1 MTNKNTPLPSTSKIP
16 TKWLAVAIFV
26 LVGYGL
32 TQPFVNRK
40 FGWTLPSLA
49 SVLGFEDKAAK
60 EKQAAASDSNNDEAG
75 SQKQSG
81 GSNRSSADKSK
92 GKQSSDPQSDEA
104 LTAEQLESQLLG
116 EPEVVEKNTTDKN
129 NKSSTDSTSSKTG
142 SKTEAESPSKK
153 PTKQE
158 TSSSTTSTKSTKS
171 SSNSDEKLL
180 YGLLKEVGREE
191 YVSPAGLRYT
201 RGSEE
206 GHRLKHL
213 ERHLS
218 DMPDRPGRHGVF
230 EGDMA
235 AFLRLLD
242 EAYTRAEKG
251 EKGTSKTEDEEG
263 MMKYEVTLPKPIGFI
278 GGRDGAKQKNP
289 DAKRIRMILAG
300 DRVITA
306 FPF

>member
-1 MTNKNTPLPSTSKIP
+1 MTNKNSPLPSTSKIP
-16 TKWLAVAIFV
+16 TKWLAIVVFI

-60 EKQAAASDSNNDEAG
+60 QKPEAAADSNK
-75 SQKQSG
+75 KQS
-81 GSNRSSADKSK
+81 N
-92 GKQSSDPQSDEA
+92 KQSNDPQSDEPLDTT

-116 EPEVVEKNTTDKN
+116 EQEIAEKKSTDKTSTKAST
-129 NKSSTDSTSSKTG
+129 KSETNAPSKT
-142 SKTEAESPSKK
+142 
-153 PTKQE
+153 PTKQV
-158 TSSSTTSTKSTKS
+158 TSSTTTSSKSTKS
-171 SSNSDEKLL
+171 STKSDEDLL

-218 DMPDRPGRHGVF
+218 DIPDRPGRHGVF

-235 AFLRLLD
+235 GFLRLLD

-251 EKGTSKTEDEEG
+251 EKGTSKSEDEDG
-263 MMKYEVTLPKPIGFI
+263 MMKYEVTFPKTIGFI
-278 GGRDGAKQKNP
+278 GGRDGARQKNP
-289 DAKRIRMILAG
+289 DAKRLRMILAD

>member
-16 TKWLAVAIFV
+16 TKWLAVAVFV

-60 EKQAAASDSNNDEAG
+60 EKPDAASSG
-75 SQKQSG
+75 SKT
-81 GSNRSSADKSK
+81 DKSN
-92 GKQSSDPQSDEA
+92 GKQSSDPQADEA
-104 LTAEQLESQLLG
+104 QGTLTAEQLESQLLG
-116 EPEVVEKNTTDKN
+116 EPEVVKKNATD
-129 NKSSTDSTSSKTG
+129 KSSTDKTSTKAG
-142 SKTEAESPSKK
+142 SKTETKAPSKT
-153 PTKQE
+153 PTKPE
-158 TSSSTTSTKSTKS
+158 TSSSTKSTKS
-171 SSNSDEKLL
+171 STKNDPNLL

-206 GHRLKHL
+206 GHRLKHI
-213 ERHLS
+213 ERHLA
-218 DMPDRPGRHGVF
+218 DIPDRPGRHGVF

-251 EKGTSKTEDEEG
+251 EKGTNKTEDEEG
-263 MMKYEVTLPKPIGFI
+263 MMKYEVSFPKPIGFI

>member
-1 MTNKNTPLPSTSKIP
+1 MTNKNTPLPSASKIP
-16 TKWLAVAIFV
+16 TKWLAIGIFV

-60 EKQAAASDSNNDEAG
+60 EKPDAASSRSRTDKSNA
-75 SQKQSG
+75 KQSG
-81 GSNRSSADKSK
+81 
-92 GKQSSDPQSDEA
+92 DPQADDA
-104 LTAEQLESQLLG
+104 QDTLTSEQLESQLLG
-116 EPEVVEKNTTDKN
+116 EPQIVEKNSTDKT
-129 NKSSTDSTSSKTG
+129 STKAG
-142 SKTEAESPSKK
+142 SKAGSKPETKSPSKT

-158 TSSSTTSTKSTKS
+158 SSSSTTSSKSTKS
-171 SSNSDEKLL
+171 STKSDDKLL

-206 GHRLKHL
+206 GHRLKHI
-213 ERHLS
+213 ERHLA
-218 DMPDRPGRHGVF
+218 DIPDRPGRHGVF

-235 AFLRLLD
+235 EFLRLLD

-251 EKGTSKTEDEEG
+251 EKGTSKTEDEDG
-263 MMKYEVTLPKPIGFI
+263 MMKYEVTFPKTIGFI
-278 GGRDGAKQKNP
+278 GGRDGARQKNP
-289 DAKRIRMILAG
+289 DAKRLRMILAG

>member
-16 TKWLAVAIFV
+16 TKWLAVAVFV

-60 EKQAAASDSNNDEAG
+60 QKPEAAADSSGKQLSDS
-75 SQKQSG
+75 
-81 GSNRSSADKSK
+81 KSEET
-92 GKQSSDPQSDEA
+92 QDTTLS
-104 LTAEQLESQLLG
+104 AEQLESQLLG
-116 EPEVVEKNTTDKN
+116 EPKIVEKNSTDKT
-129 NKSSTDSTSSKTG
+129 STKAG
-142 SKTEAESPSKK
+142 SKTETKTPSKT

-158 TSSSTTSTKSTKS
+158 TTSSNTSSKSTKS
-171 SSNSDEKLL
+171 STKSDEKLL

-206 GHRLKHL
+206 GHRLKHI
-213 ERHLS
+213 ERHLA
-218 DMPDRPGRHGVF
+218 DIPDRPGRHGVF

-235 AFLRLLD
+235 EYLRLLD
-242 EAYTRAEKG
+242 EAFTRAEKG
-251 EKGTSKTEDEEG
+251 EKGTSKTEDEDG
-263 MMKYEVTLPKPIGFI
+263 MMKYEVTFPKPIGFI
-278 GGRDGAKQKNP
+278 GGRDGARQKNP
-289 DAKRIRMILAG
+289 DAKRLRMILSG

>member
-16 TKWLAVAIFV
+16 TKWLAVAVFV

-60 EKQAAASDSNNDEAG
+60 QKPEAAADSN
-75 SQKQSG
+75 
-81 GSNRSSADKSK
+81 
-92 GKQSSDPQSDEA
+92 GKQSSDSKSEETQDTTLS
-104 LTAEQLESQLLG
+104 AEQLESQLLG
-116 EPEVVEKNTTDKN
+116 EPEIVEKNSTDKT
-129 NKSSTDSTSSKTG
+129 STKAG
-142 SKTEAESPSKK
+142 SKTETKTPSKT

-158 TSSSTTSTKSTKS
+158 TSSSNTSSKSTKS
-171 SSNSDEKLL
+171 STKSDEKLL

-206 GHRLKHL
+206 GHRLKHI
-213 ERHLS
+213 ERHLA
-218 DMPDRPGRHGVF
+218 DIPDRPGRHGVF

-235 AFLRLLD
+235 EYLRLLD
-242 EAYTRAEKG
+242 EAFTRAEKG
-251 EKGTSKTEDEEG
+251 EKGTSKTEDEDG
-263 MMKYEVTLPKPIGFI
+263 MMKYEVTFPKPIGFI
-278 GGRDGAKQKNP
+278 GGRDGARQKNP
-289 DAKRIRMILAG
+289 DAKRLRMILAG

>member
-16 TKWLAVAIFV
+16 TKWLAVAVFV

-60 EKQAAASDSNNDEAG
+60 EKQDAAS
-75 SQKQSG
+75 SQSKTDKAEGKQSG
-81 GSNRSSADKSK
+81 G
-92 GKQSSDPQSDEA
+92 PQAEEA
-104 LTAEQLESQLLG
+104 KDSLTAEQLESQLLG
-116 EPEVVEKNTTDKN
+116 EPEIFEKNATSKN
-129 NKSSTDSTSSKTG
+129 NKSSADKTSAKTG
-142 SKTEAESPSKK
+142 SKTEAKS
-153 PTKQE
+153 PTKTPTKPE
-158 TSSSTTSTKSTKS
+158 TSSSTTSSKSTTS
-171 SSNSDEKLL
+171 SSKSDEKLL
-180 YGLLKEVGREE
+180 YGLLREVGREE
-191 YVSPAGLRYT
+191 YISPAGLRYT

-206 GHRLKHL
+206 GHRLKHI
-213 ERHLS
+213 ERHLA
-218 DMPDRPGRHGVF
+218 DIPDRPGRHGVF

-242 EAYTRAEKG
+242 EAYTRAENG

-263 MMKYEVTLPKPIGFI
+263 MMKYEVSFPKPIGFI
-278 GGRDGAKQKNP
+278 GGRDGARQKNP

>member
-1 MTNKNTPLPSTSKIP
+1 MKNKNTPLPSTSKIP
-16 TKWLAVAIFV
+16 TKWLAVAVFV

-60 EKQAAASDSNNDEAG
+60 QKPEAAAD
-75 SQKQSG
+75 
-81 GSNRSSADKSK
+81 SK
-92 GKQSSDPQSDEA
+92 GKQSSDSKSEETHDTT
-104 LTAEQLESQLLG
+104 LSAEQLESQLLG
-116 EPEVVEKNTTDKN
+116 EPEIAEKNSTDKT
-129 NKSSTDSTSSKTG
+129 STKAG
-142 SKTEAESPSKK
+142 SKTETKTPSKT

-158 TSSSTTSTKSTKS
+158 TSSSNTSSKSSKSSTKS
-171 SSNSDEKLL
+171 DENLL

-206 GHRLKHL
+206 GHRLKHI
-213 ERHLS
+213 ERHLA
-218 DMPDRPGRHGVF
+218 DIPDRPGRHGVF

-235 AFLRLLD
+235 GFLRLLD

-251 EKGTSKTEDEEG
+251 EKGTSKTEDEDG
-263 MMKYEVTLPKPIGFI
+263 MMKYEVTFPKPIGFI
-278 GGRDGAKQKNP
+278 GGRDGARQKNP
-289 DAKRIRMILAG
+289 DAKRLRMILAG